1 LTPLAEGADR
11 LAARIALECG
21 LKIIVPLPLPKEEYM
36 KDFVN
41 PDSKAEF
48 EELLNQASRSFEL
61 PLLSGLTLES
71 VAKLPDDRAKQYCLA
86 GAFLVRY
93 CQILIALWNG
103 VDGTTGGTAQI
114 VEFQK
119 HGIPDPYWK
128 FLLSEGSTARDYLDT
143 IESGPVYHI
152 VTPRREHPQIQGKPF
167 ELNIYLP
174 GEESHDKQEEEE
186 QKNSAT
192 FDRIYRNIDKF
203 NQNVA
208 FLESNPTLKAM
219 KDRNAG
225 YLFPDSEANQLT
237 PAQRGVRERYA
248 VADTLAQYFQKLTLM
263 SLKRMSFLVF
273 LSVLSFEL
281 SAKLAPDNGWYAM
294 TFPALLGVTWIY
306 WLTTMR
312 KGSWQDRHQDYRAL
326 AEGMRV
332 EFYWFLINL
341 PSSVADHYLR
351 KQKSELEWIRIAI
364 QNMTEM
370 KVKHVRPA
378 NDKERL
384 GQALEHWVQ
393 DQARYFARAA
403 RRDERE
409 LERYEKII
417 KFLMTASPV
426 IALVTALLGIVHTPI
441 SDWMHHDPYAHKI
454 LIILVFTL
462 AGVAGVLHN
471 YVDKRALMQHTKQ
484 YERMALLFS
493 MAEKRFK
500 RHVDE
505 GDFNEA
511 RRILLELGKEALA
524 ENGDWVL
531 LHRERPVDVPHAG

>member
-1 LTPLAEGADR
+1 
-11 LAARIALECG
+11 LE
-21 LKIIVPLPLPKEEYM
+21 
-36 KDFVN
+36 
-41 PDSKAEF
+41 
-48 EELLNQASRSFEL
+48 
-61 PLLSGLTLES
+61 
-71 VAKLPDDRAKQYCLA
+71 
-86 GAFLVRY
+86 
-93 CQILIALWNG
+93 
-103 VDGTTGGTAQI
+103 
-114 VEFQK
+114 
-119 HGIPDPYWK
+119 
-128 FLLSEGSTARDYLDT
+128 
-143 IESGPVYHI
+143 
-152 VTPRREHPQIQGKPF
+152 
-167 ELNIYLP
+167 IYLP
-174 GEESHDKQEEEE
+174 GEESHDTKEEEE
-186 QKNSAT
+186 TKTSAT
-192 FDRIYRNIDKF
+192 FDRIYRNIDTY

-208 FLESNPTLKAM
+208 LLEGDPTLKAM

-225 YLFPDSEANQLT
+225 YLFPDAEANVLT

-248 VADTLAQYFQKLTLM
+248 VADTLAQYFQKLTLV

-273 LSVLSFEL
+273 IAVLSFEV

-306 WLTTMR
+306 WITTMR
-312 KGSWQDRHQDYRAL
+312 NGSWQDRYQDYRAL

-332 EFYWFLINL
+332 EFYWCLTKL

-370 KVKHVRPA
+370 KVHHGRPA
-378 NDKERL
+378 NDKETL
-384 GQALEHWVQ
+384 GRALEHWVQ

-403 RRDERE
+403 RRDEHE

-417 KFLMTASPV
+417 KVLMISSPI
-426 IALVTALLGIVHTPI
+426 IALLTALVGIIHTPI
-441 SDWMHHDPYAHKI
+441 SEWMHHDPYAHKVA
-454 LIILVFTL
+454 IILVFTL

-505 GDFNEA
+505 GDANEA